1 MHAHAMIGEK
11 RSSWVVTCKKLLE
24 DNIRVHG
31 VKSFNKNSKR
41 ETKQNKTKDGKRI
54 YHLQDMEGVLM
65 TGMKNK
71 VVGLDNGKYMGIS
84 SMYNFIRDLDLGIGK
99 AACRRISCDCLF
111 CLEILNTP

>member
-1 MHAHAMIGEK
+1 MIGEK
-11 RSSWVVTCKKLLE
+11 GSSWVVTCKKLLE